1 MNKMAL
7 IYTYSK
13 TKVGHIQIDPF
24 LNYLHKLLKSC
35 QVRQSAFEIST
46 FQMFIFLRNYLE
58 SEMTTKFLGLDSNM
72 KANITRVRVMF
83 ILNPQ

>member
-46 FQMFIFLRNYLE
+46 FQMFYFFTKLPGIRDDNEIF
-58 SEMTTKFLGLDSNM
+58 G
-72 KANITRVRVMF
+72 IG
-83 ILNPQ
+83 

>member
-1 MNKMAL
+1 MAL

-58 SEMTTKFLGLDSNM
+58 SEMTTKFCSKLQIIKNALA
-72 KANITRVRVMF
+72 KTFKLI
-83 ILNPQ
+83 